1 MQLRELA
8 HNICFIKNTL
18 ILAEMIK
25 NDVLDPKEEYV
36 SYDVEGWFTSIPVK
50 ETIGY
55 TITEIYE
62 NKVIER
68 MCKSKLVFR
77 QLLEKLTQ
85 NCVFSVSNK
94 LVKQVDG
101 CLIGRAISVIILGI
115 HMNRLENV

>member
-8 HNICFIKNTL
+8 HNICFIKDTL
-18 ILAEMIK
+18 ILAEIIK

-50 ETIGY
+50 ETIDY

-77 QLLEKLTQ
+77 RLLEKLTQ

>member
-50 ETIGY
+50 ETIDY

-101 CLIGRAISVIILGI
+101 CLIGGAISVIILGI

>member
-50 ETIGY
+50 ETIDY

-77 QLLEKLTQ
+77 RLLEKLTQ

>member
-18 ILAEMIK
+18 ILAEIIK
-25 NDVLDPKEEYV
+25 NDVLDPKEEHV

-50 ETIGY
+50 ETIDY

-77 QLLEKLTQ
+77 RLLEKLPQ

>member
-18 ILAEMIK
+18 ILAEIIK

-50 ETIGY
+50 ETIDY

-77 QLLEKLTQ
+77 RLLEKLTQ